1 MFVITLLSF
10 TIEFEFFS
18 SDLFLTNKKATFL
31 LMISSISW
39 LFFFSFSLNTLIS
52 GLGKISAF
60 LGRGGIS
67 VLISMMSALY
77 SYSFLR

>member
-1 MFVITLLSF
+1 MFVITLLSS

>member
-1 MFVITLLSF
+1 MFVITLLSS

-18 SDLFLTNKKATFL
+18 SDLFLTNKKGTFL
-31 LMISSISW
+31 LIISSISW